1 MAHLA
6 SPFAAPTL
14 LDLARWRTERHPQRQ
29 LYTFLEDGESKE
41 RHMTYAE
48 LDEQARLVAAWLQRS
63 GLAGERALLLYPPQ
77 LEYIVAWFGC
87 IYAGIIAVPAYPP
100 QSPRLLPRLQAIIA
114 DAQIKV
120 ILTTSPVKMLAD
132 LWSGQHPEWQ
142 RIPWLTTDNLPADLS
157 AADWREPSIS
167 SDTLA
172 FLQYTSGSTAAPK
185 GVMLSHANL
194 LHNLAHIYRCFD
206 QNEESVGVIW
216 LPPYHDMGL
225 IGGILE
231 PFYGGFPVVLLSP
244 LDFLQRPFRWV
255 QAISRYQATTSGGP
269 NFAYDLCARK
279 VTPEQVGSLDLSRWR
294 VAFNGA
300 EPVRAETHRRFA
312 ETFAPAGFQPRAFYP
327 CYGLAEATLIVSGGD
342 AAALPI
348 IHSFDLPA
356 LQQRQ
361 AIPISRQ
368 DDASAYLL
376 VGNGQTLTDQQI
388 VIANPHTGQCC
399 LPEQVGEIWVSGPSV
414 AQGYWNQP
422 EQTTETFHAF
432 LADTGEG
439 PFLRTGDL
447 GFLYAGELF
456 VTGRLKDLI
465 IVRGRNH
472 YPQDIERTV
481 ESSHPA
487 LRPGCSAAFAVER
500 NGEEQVV
507 VVQEVNHQ
515 EGMDLAAL
523 AQIVR
528 QAVATEHEL
537 QLHAVALLEP
547 RTIPKTSSGKIQ
559 RHLCRQK
566 FLAHKLKLLYT
577 DILETTAVDAALAS
591 QQHIRAAI
599 LAAAPPRGGAPAE
612 QRALLATYLQEQAS
626 RLLHLPAA
634 ALAPDKPLNALGID
648 SLTSVEFKNALE
660 TDLGVTFPITRFLE
674 GATLADLEQ
683 EIQQHLAGNVTAAL
697 LTPPSLT
704 SAPRLPA
711 MPLSFS
717 QQRLWFMDRL
727 EPGNPAYNIPVAV
740 ALRGRIQVEA
750 LRRSLEAI
758 VARHEA
764 LRTTFNTFHG
774 EPAQVIGPPPPFTLP
789 VREVATTAASD
800 PIYELA
806 QAEAL
811 TPFDLAHDCLLRAQL
826 LRRAGDDHV
835 LLLTLHHIAADGWS
849 MGIFLRELV
858 ALYTAYSSGRT
869 AELPPLPL
877 QYADYAYWQR
887 RWLQDDVL
895 AALAVYWQQRLAGAP
910 PLLALPTDKP
920 RPSTPTFRGQ
930 IHTTLIHQDT
940 LRQLRALEQQTG
952 ATLYMVLLAALQLL
966 LRHFT
971 GQDDMVV
978 GTDVANRHWQK
989 TENLIGLFVNQLVLR
1004 TDLSG
1009 NPSFVELVQ
1018 RVHETALGAYEHQDM
1033 PFDKLVEILKPE
1045 RNAGHNPLFQV
1056 MFVLENAPMPA
1067 LTLPDLQLNVIEIDS
1082 GAAPFDISLLLS
1094 HEENGLKATWR
1105 YKVDLFQQNTIQQLA
1120 DMYLLVCTSAAGNPH
1135 ITLDE
1140 VRRQLNQYQRRRQ
1153 RETAGLLKDARRSR
1167 FDQLARRRP
1176 NQEE

>member
-1 MAHLA
+1 MAPLS

-14 LDLARWRTERHPQRQ
+14 LDLARWRTDHHPHRR

-48 LDEQARLVAAWLQRS
+48 LDEQARVVAAWLQRL
-63 GLAGERALLLYPPQ
+63 GLAGECALLLYPPQ
-77 LEYIVAWFGC
+77 LEYITAWFGC
-87 IYAGIIAVPAYPP
+87 IYAGVIAVPAYPP
-100 QSPRLLPRLQAIIA
+100 QSPRLLPRLQTIIA

-120 ILTTSPVKMLAD
+120 ILTISPIKMLAD
-132 LWSGQHPEWQ
+132 LWSGQNSEWQ
-142 RIPWLTTDNLPADLS
+142 SIPWLTTDKLPTDLS
-157 AADWREPSIS
+157 AADWREPPIS
-167 SDTLA
+167 GDTLA

-206 QNEESVGVIW
+206 QNEESTGVIW

-231 PFYGGFPVVLLSP
+231 PFYGGFPVVLMSP

-279 VTPEQVGSLDLSRWR
+279 VTPEQVESLDLSRWR

-312 ETFAPAGFQPRAFYP
+312 ETFAAAGFQPRAFYP

-342 AAALPI
+342 AAVPPV
-348 IHSFDLPA
+348 IHSFDLLA

-361 AIPISRQ
+361 AIPVTSQ
-368 DDASAYLL
+368 DDGRAYPL
-376 VGNGQTLTDQQI
+376 VGNGQTLADQQI
-388 VIANPHTGQCC
+388 VIANPHTRQRC
-399 LPEQVGEIWVSGPSV
+399 LPGQVGEIWVSGPSV

-432 LADTGEG
+432 LADTGQG

-481 ESSHPA
+481 ENSHPT
-487 LRPGCSAAFAVER
+487 LRPGCSAAFAIDR
-500 NGEEQVV
+500 DGEEQVV

-515 EGMDLAAL
+515 EGMDFAAL
-523 AQIVR
+523 AQIIR
-528 QAVATEHEL
+528 QAVAAEHEL
-537 QLHAVALLEP
+537 QLHAVVLLEP

-566 FLAHKLKLLYT
+566 FLDHQLKAIHT
-577 DILETTAVDAALAS
+577 DILETTTSEESVPAS
-591 QQHIRAAI
+591 HSNIRADI
-599 LAAAPPRGGAPAE
+599 LAATAPAD
-612 QRALLATYLQEQAS
+612 RNALLTAYLQEQAS
-626 RLLHLPAA
+626 RLLHLPASI
-634 ALAPDKPLNALGID
+634 LTLDTPLNVLGID
-648 SLTSVEFKNALE
+648 SLTSVEFKNVLE
-660 TDLGVTFPITRFLE
+660 TDLGVAFPITRFLE

-683 EIQQHLAGNVTAAL
+683 EIQQRLAGNLAAAL
-697 LTPPSLT
+697 LTPPPLAP
-704 SAPRLPA
+704 APRSPA

-750 LRRSLEAI
+750 LRRSLETI

-764 LRTTFNTFHG
+764 LRTTFSTFQG
-774 EPAQVIGPPPPFTLP
+774 EPVQVIGSPPSFTLP
-789 VREVATTAASD
+789 VWEVTATAASD
-800 PIYELA
+800 PVYELA
-806 QAEAL
+806 QVEAL
-811 TPFDLAHDCLLRAQL
+811 TPFDLTHDCLLRAQL
-826 LRRAGDDHV
+826 LRRAADDHV
-835 LLLTLHHIAADGWS
+835 LLLTMHHIAADGWS
-849 MGIFLRELV
+849 MGIFLRELA
-858 ALYTAYSSGRT
+858 ALYTAYSRGRSP
-869 AELPPLPL
+869 ELPSLPL

-895 AALAVYWQQRLAGAP
+895 ATLAAYWQQQLAGAP

-930 IHTTLIHQDT
+930 IHTTLIYQDT

-966 LRHFT
+966 LHHFT
-971 GQDDMVV
+971 GQDDIVV

-1009 NPSFVELVQ
+1009 NPPFAELVE
-1018 RVHETALGAYEHQDM
+1018 RVRKTALGAYKHQDM

-1082 GAAPFDISLLLS
+1082 RTAPFDISLLLS

-1120 DMYLLVCTSAAGNPH
+1120 EMYLLVCTSAAGNPH
-1135 ITLDE
+1135 ITLGE
-1140 VRRQLNQYQRRRQ
+1140 VRHQLNQYQRRRQ
-1153 RETAGLLKDARRSR
+1153 QETAGLLKDAQRSR

-1176 NQEE
+1176 NHEE

>member
-1 MAHLA
+1 MTQLS

-14 LDLARWRTERHPQRQ
+14 LDLARWHTDRHPQRR

-48 LDEQARLVAAWLQRS
+48 LDEQARVVAAWLQRL
-63 GLAGERALLLYPPQ
+63 GLAGKCALLLYPPQ
-77 LEYIVAWFGC
+77 LEYVAAWFGC
-87 IYAGIIAVPAYPP
+87 IYAGVIAVPAYPP
-100 QSPRLLPRLQAIIA
+100 QSPRLLPRLQTIIA
-114 DAQIKV
+114 DAQIQV

-132 LWSGQHPEWQ
+132 LWIGQNPEWQ
-142 RIPWLTTDNLPADLS
+142 RIPWLTTDNLPADLA
-157 AADWREPSIS
+157 AADWQEPAING
-167 SDTLA
+167 DTLA

-185 GVMLSHANL
+185 GVMLNHANL
-194 LHNLAHIYRCFD
+194 LHNLAHIYRCFN
-206 QNEESVGVIW
+206 QNEESTGVIW

-231 PFYGGFPVVLLSP
+231 PFYGGFPVVLMSP

-279 VTPEQVGSLDLSRWR
+279 VTPEQVDSLDLSRWR

-342 AAALPI
+342 AATPPV

-361 AIPISRQ
+361 AIPISNQ
-368 DDASAYLL
+368 DAERAYLL
-376 VGNGQTLTDQQI
+376 VGNGQTLPDQQI
-388 VIANPHTGQCC
+388 VIANPHTGQRCR
-399 LPEQVGEIWVSGPSV
+399 PEQVGEIWVSGPSV

-422 EQTTETFHAF
+422 EKTTETFDAF
-432 LADTGEG
+432 LAGTGEG

-481 ESSHPA
+481 EGSHAA
-487 LRPGCSAAFAVER
+487 LRPGCSAAFAVDR
-500 NGEEQVV
+500 DGEEQVV

-528 QAVATEHEL
+528 QAVAVEHEL

-566 FLAHKLKLLYT
+566 FLDHKLKLLYM
-577 DILETTAVDAALAS
+577 DILETTAIED
-591 QQHIRAAI
+591 
-599 LAAAPPRGGAPAE
+599 GAPASHSNIRADLLSAATPAD
-612 QRALLATYLQEQAS
+612 QSALLTAYLQEQAS

-634 ALAPDKPLNALGID
+634 ALTLDAPLNALGID
-648 SLTSVEFKNALE
+648 SLTSVEFKNVLE
-660 TDLGVTFPITRFLE
+660 TDLGVTLSLTRFLE

-697 LTPPSLT
+697 LTPPPLSP
-704 SAPRLPA
+704 APRIQA

-758 VARHEA
+758 VSRHEA
-764 LRTTFNTFHG
+764 LRTTFPTIQG
-774 EPAQVIGPPPPFTLP
+774 EPAQVIGPPQPFTLP
-789 VREVATTAASD
+789 VYEVTATPAAD

-806 QAEAL
+806 QAEAQM
-811 TPFDLAHDCLLRAQL
+811 PFDISRDCLLRAQL
-826 LRRAGDDHV
+826 LRRAADDHV
-835 LLLTLHHIAADGWS
+835 LLLTMHHIAADGWS

-858 ALYTAYSSGRT
+858 TLYTAYSSNT
-869 AELPPLPL
+869 SPALPPLPL

-887 RWLQDDVL
+887 RWLQNDVM
-895 AALAVYWQQRLAGAP
+895 AALVAYWRERLAGAP
-910 PLLALPTDKP
+910 PLLALPTNKP
-920 RPSTPTFRGQ
+920 RPSMPAFRGQ
-930 IHTTLIHQDT
+930 IHTTLIHQGT
-940 LRQLRALEQQTG
+940 LRQLQSLERQTG

-966 LRHFT
+966 LHHFAEV
-971 GQDDMVV
+971 DDIVV
-978 GTDVANRHWQK
+978 GTDVANRHWYK
-989 TENLIGLFVNQLVLR
+989 TEDLIGLFVNQLVLR

-1009 NPSFVELVQ
+1009 NPSFAELVQ
-1018 RVHETALGAYEHQDM
+1018 RVRETALGAYEHQDM

-1045 RNAGHNPLFQV
+1045 RNASYNPLFQV

-1067 LTLPDLQLNVIEIDS
+1067 LTLPDLQLNVIEVDS
-1082 GAAPFDISLLLS
+1082 GTAPFDISLLLA
-1094 HEENGLKATWR
+1094 HEEDHLKATWR

-1120 DMYLLVCTSAAGNPH
+1120 DMYLLICTSAAGNPH

-1140 VRRQLNQYQRRRQ
+1140 IRRQLSQYQRRRQ
-1153 RETAGLLKDARRSR
+1153 QETAGLLKDAQRAR
-1167 FDQLARRRP
+1167 FNQLARRRP
-1176 NQEE
+1176 DSKE